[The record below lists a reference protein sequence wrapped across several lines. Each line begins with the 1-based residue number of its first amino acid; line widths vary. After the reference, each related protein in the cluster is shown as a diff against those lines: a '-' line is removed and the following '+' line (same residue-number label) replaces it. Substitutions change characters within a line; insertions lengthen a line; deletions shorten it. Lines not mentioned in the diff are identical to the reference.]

1 MADYL
6 FRYLVGEILQMLEE
20 DIRMSKFIGVV
31 LYIKKDIWM
40 SIRLNRLMK
49 KSLQVVFEK
58 ADEQESII
66 AAKREVKEEI
76 GLSVI

>member
-1 MADYL
+1 
-6 FRYLVGEILQMLEE
+6 MLEE